1 MLSRLFPSHSNV
13 RMPSSSS
20 PPPFATPIYNNAILL
35 STHAKEALISTYG
48 LKNALPAFHDAYTL
62 LRVWA
67 NQRGYGDGE
76 LCVRGFERKGS
87 FWAGLLHYL
96 ILGEELVGTKSGSA
110 KLRKPL
116 GKGLS
121 SYQLFKAA
129 LEFLGKP
136 FVLPFNEIS

>member
-1 MLSRLFPSHSNV
+1 M
-13 RMPSSSS
+13 
-20 PPPFATPIYNNAILL
+20 
-35 STHAKEALISTYG
+35 STYG

-76 LCVRGFERKGS
+76 LCVKGFEGKGL

-96 ILGEELVGTKSGSA
+96 ISGEELVGTKSGGA
-110 KLRKPL
+110 KLRRPL

-121 SYQLFKAA
+121 SYQLFKAV
-129 LEFLGKP
+129 LDFLGKP
-136 FVLPFNEIS
+136 FALPFTRLADREFSKPEVRRDCGVHKDD